1 MAAYDRLTELLKH
14 YFVYLGYNKEYVDG
28 YFNNETFKEL
38 ISIRLANANLMIK
51 NKTIRSSHQTH
62 IAITGEAIDFF
73 YPENVFR
80 DMDTKMIDVMLAYV
94 SLANLRN
101 LKNVTPEIENEN
113 EFSLEKAR
121 VTVGKR
127 TQKQLQL
134 SKRNMENDPGF
145 NELRL
150 GLYENDL
157 LMLLKYRKDNTFLAV
172 GIPKSFYMLYI
183 PDYSEKYETN
193 TYLRMPLEK

>member
-1 MAAYDRLTELLKH
+1 MAAYDRLTDLLKR
-14 YFVYLGYNKEYVDG
+14 YFMYLGYSKEYVDG
-28 YFNNETFKEL
+28 YFNNETFREL

-73 YPENVFR
+73 YSEQVFR
-80 DMDTKMIDVMLAYV
+80 NMDTKMIDRMIAYV
-94 SLANLRN
+94 SLANLCS
-101 LKNVTPEIENEN
+101 LKNLSPDIEDNKKIA
-113 EFSLEKAR
+113 LEKAK

-134 SKRNMENDPGF
+134 SKRNMENDPAF

-157 LMLLKYRKDNTFLAV
+157 LMLLKYREEDSFLAV

>member
-1 MAAYDRLTELLKH
+1 MAAYDRLTELLKQ
-14 YFVYLGYNKEYVDG
+14 YFVYLGYNKEYVDR
-28 YFNNETFKEL
+28 YFNNETFREL

-51 NKTIRSSHQTH
+51 NKTIKSSHQTH

-73 YPENVFR
+73 YPENVFK
-80 DMDTKMIDVMLAYV
+80 DMDTKKIDVMVAYV

-101 LKNVTPEIENEN
+101 LKNITLEIENDN
-113 EFSLEKAR
+113 EFILEKAR

-157 LMLLKYRKDNTFLAV
+157 LMLLKYRKDNSFLAV

>member
-1 MAAYDRLTELLKH
+1 MAAYDRLTELLKQ

-73 YPENVFR
+73 YPENVFK

-101 LKNVTPEIENEN
+101 LKNVTPEIENES
-113 EFSLEKAR
+113 EFALEKAR

-157 LMLLKYRKDNTFLAV
+157 LMLLKYRKEKSFLAV

>member
-73 YPENVFR
+73 YSPKDFRVLDNNVVEKIIVYVVSENLSTLAGYNARADNTSINVF
-80 DMDTKMIDVMLAYV
+80 K
-94 SLANLRN
+94 
-101 LKNVTPEIENEN
+101 
-113 EFSLEKAR
+113 
-121 VTVGKR
+121 
-127 TQKQLQL
+127 
-134 SKRNMENDPGF
+134 
-145 NELRL
+145 
-150 GLYENDL
+150 
-157 LMLLKYRKDNTFLAV
+157 
-172 GIPKSFYMLYI
+172 
-183 PDYSEKYETN
+183 
-193 TYLRMPLEK
+193 

>member
-1 MAAYDRLTELLKH
+1 MAAYDRLTELLKQ
-14 YFVYLGYNKEYVDG
+14 YFVYLGYNKGYVDG

-62 IAITGEAIDFF
+62 IAITGEAIGFF
-73 YPENVFR
+73 YPDNVFK
-80 DMDTKMIDVMLAYV
+80 DMDTKKIDVMLAYV

-101 LKNVTPEIENEN
+101 LKKVTPEIENEN
-113 EFSLEKAR
+113 EFNLKEVR

-134 SKRNMENDPGF
+134 SKKNKENDPGF

-157 LMLLKYRKDNTFLAV
+157 LMLLKYRKENSFLAV